1 MVPFVFIINNIS
13 SILKRAVTKGVIVTD
28 RKRFDDYENQKLS
41 DVPLLGLL
49 PGHFKY

>member
-13 SILKRAVTKGVIVTD
+13 SILKRAVTGGVIVTD
-28 RKRFDDYENQKLS
+28 RNRSNSNENQKLS
-41 DVPLLGLL
+41 DVPLPGLL